1 MAPPGRDKLHLR
13 LKKTRSTFKMNSH
26 AAQPQSPR
34 SAIIIDK
41 ILGAPQLHFHRSRH
55 LPLSCEAREFFDAQA
70 AGFHSPRKQASS
82 QMKHV
87 FYLCK
92 FKDQLRKFFNL
103 DLCKS
108 VKSADK
114 EGDIS

>member
-1 MAPPGRDKLHLR
+1 
-13 LKKTRSTFKMNSH
+13 MNSH
-26 AAQPQSPR
+26 AAQPQSPQ
-34 SAIIIDK
+34 SKIIHDK
-41 ILGAPQLHFHRSRH
+41 MLGAPQLHFHRSRH
-55 LPLSCEAREFFDAQA
+55 LSLSGEAREFFDAQTTD
-70 AGFHSPRKQASS
+70 FHCPRKQASS

-108 VKSADK
+108 VKSADE